1 MSYEKQTWVNGEVI
15 TADKLNHM
23 ENGIGEGSGGTV
35 TINARV
41 TRDAQSGECTIE
53 ELDKTFEE
61 VVSLFENGTDF
72 RVAVELYESVGDMV
86 VGRSSYCLTSTV
98 AIRDTSTNAI
108 REITVSEQIL
118 SSTGTTLACL
128 SLHLETNS
136 RGFYYSRIQI
146 NG

>member
-23 ENGIGEGSGGTV
+23 ENGIGEGGGGTV

-41 TRDAQSGECTIE
+41 TRDVQSEQCTIE

-61 VVSLFENGTDF
+61 VVSLLENGTDF
-72 RVAVELYESVGDMV
+72 RVAVEVYESVGGTV
-86 VGRSSYCLTSTV
+86 VGRGSYYLTSTV

-108 REITVSEQIL
+108 REITVSEQIFTT
-118 SSTGTTLACL
+118 SNTLACL
-128 SLHLETNS
+128 SLWLDANS
-136 RGFYYSRIQI
+136 TGFYFAHMQI